1 MQNILNQFKAIAPA
15 IAAAVKGRV
24 TDVTTEAEVMEIIHE
39 EILAYF
45 DKHQKMAVQHM
56 TFNDEQ
62 RATFAAVMY
71 DLLKPLAANLVQ
83 VLNPNYTA
91 YVERTGKTGA
101 LNFITNA

>member
-15 IAAAVKGRV
+15 IAGAVKARI
-24 TDVTTEAEVMEIIHE
+24 TAETTEVEVMEIIHE

-45 DKHQKMAVQHM
+45 NKHQQMAVQHM

-71 DLLKPLAANLVQ
+71 DLLKPLASQLVQ
-83 VLNPNYTA
+83 ALNPNYEA
-91 YVERTGKTGA
+91 YVARTGKTGA